1 MPRNARIPRVD
12 TDDNRMLTIVELL
25 ECLVLERCER
35 GASWLEMGKAA
46 RTVVADI
53 MWQWEQQRL
62 EQAVTDAAGIEVDGL
77 VYRPLKQSSNRV
89 YHGLYGAHVVEE
101 PLYRLEGVRNGPTVR
116 PLDQVVGVVSG
127 SLLPDLAQHLGRES
141 TSATSREVEKSL
153 ERLGFRPPSRAT
165 IQKRTGA
172 LFASMDDTIEVLEE
186 EVRAEERL
194 EFELCGISCGLDRFA
209 VRMDEDLPDG
219 DAREA
224 KLAAQE
230 TRLPEYRRRP
240 PEPYEVAWRMAWAAN
255 ITLYDSARQPRR
267 TLWFG
272 ADAEADVSALV
283 SRMVADIDHLLARHP
298 GVPVTVVQDGAPELA
313 VLPEALQRQLP
324 RTATLRVLTDFPH
337 AIAYLDK
344 VVAARSDLDPHNW
357 RAVYR
362 YWLLDTP
369 NGAERVVRH
378 LRVALR
384 KLERADHSDDK
395 DAVLAQALSAALSY
409 FEKRRPLMKY
419 HEARAMGLPIG
430 SGATEST
437 CKMHQHRVKRSGSHW
452 RSAGLR
458 PLMTARSLAISGRF
472 ESAFELHHATLCSEV
487 RKVA

>member
-12 TDDNRMLTIVELL
+12 TDDNRMLTIVHLL
-25 ECLVLERCER
+25 GCLVRERSDS

-46 RTVVADI
+46 RTVVADV
-53 MWQWEQQRL
+53 MWLWEQERL
-62 EQAVTDAAGIEVDGL
+62 EQAVTDVSRIEVDGL
-77 VYRPLKQSSNRV
+77 VYRALKQPSNGV
-89 YHGLYGAHVVEE
+89 YHGLYGGHVIEE

-116 PLDQVVGVVSG
+116 PLDRVVGVVSG

-141 TSATSREVEKSL
+141 TCATSREVEKSL
-153 ERLGFRPPSRAT
+153 QRLGFRPPSRAT

-172 LFASMDDTIEVLEE
+172 LFASMDDTIDILEE

-194 EFELCGISCGLDRFA
+194 DFELWGISCGLDRFA

-219 DAREA
+219 EAREA

-230 TRLPEYRRRP
+230 TRCPAYQRRP
-240 PEPYEVAWRMAWAAN
+240 PKPYEVAWRMAWAAN

-272 ADAEADVSALV
+272 ADAEGDVAALV

-298 GVPVTVVQDGAPELA
+298 GVPVTVVQDGAPELS
-313 VLPEALQRQLP
+313 VLPEALKRQLP
-324 RTATLRVLTDFPH
+324 RTVTLRILTDFPH
-337 AIAYLDK
+337 AIAYLDR
-344 VVAARSDLDPHNW
+344 VVAARSDFDPHNW

-384 KLERADHSDDK
+384 RLEMTDQPDDK
-395 DAVLAQALSAALSY
+395 DTALLQALSAALSY
-409 FEKRRPLMKY
+409 FEKRRPQMKY
-419 HEARAMGLPIG
+419 HEARAMSLPIG

-472 ESAFELHHATLCSEV
+472 EPAFQLHHATLCSEV
-487 RKVA
+487 RKAA